1 MGKKRYDTY
10 KQSVEQAKKDPSAKK
25 STNADGTVYTDEK
38 NGVSLVEAKN
48 GDYIMIR
55 NDGGWLRVSPDGS
68 LSTVSGSGDWSVIKS
83 SGETIVVEENG
94 EATIMNSATGQH
106 SDDYKSLE
114 VPKPPA
120 SVDGFTTAPK
130 EGVKPTSV
138 KTH

>member
-1 MGKKRYDTY
+1 
-10 KQSVEQAKKDPSAKK
+10 
-25 STNADGTVYTDEK
+25 
-38 NGVSLVEAKN
+38 
-48 GDYIMIR
+48 
-55 NDGGWLRVSPDGS
+55 
-68 LSTVSGSGDWSVIKS
+68 
-83 SGETIVVEENG
+83 
-94 EATIMNSATGQH
+94 MNSATGQY

>member
-1 MGKKRYDTY
+1 MVPCTSTRRTASFSL
-10 KQSVEQAKKDPSAKK
+10 KQR
-25 STNADGTVYTDEK
+25 TVT
-38 NGVSLVEAKN
+38 V
-48 GDYIMIR
+48 
-55 NDGGWLRVSPDGS
+55 
-68 LSTVSGSGDWSVIKS
+68 STVSGSGDWSVIKS

-94 EATIMNSATGQH
+94 EATIMNSATGQY